1 MTPHC
6 SQDTLKSLQRGPR
19 GLACVA
25 RPQFSRYTSL
35 HIVLGSGHCFSLAP
49 FQIPEHDMVLSAT
62 GLLDNS
68 SLPCSFHIYPLPLLI
83 FIPLCHHFLSL
94 DSHASSPTIILKL
107 LLIKLPMASLVL
119 TQSLL
124 SLLILL
130 HFPAASEAIIPS
142 WNFFVPWLCSA
153 WCHSD

>member
-83 FIPLCHHFLSL
+83 FILLCHHFLSL
-94 DSHASSPTIILKL
+94 DSAGPLHLSSCVYSLKDFCLLTPPPTNTVRLMKGH
-107 LLIKLPMASLVL
+107 VL
-119 TQSLL
+119 QS
-124 SLLILL
+124 
-130 HFPAASEAIIPS
+130 
-142 WNFFVPWLCSA
+142 SA
-153 WCHSD
+153 YYFRVIRVA